1 VSDAYIH
8 TTALM
13 GTVVT
18 TTVVGD
24 AVTKQRRSDLEA
36 TIERAVAWFRRIEET
51 CTRFEEASE
60 LRQLSAQ
67 VGRPVAVSPILYRVI
82 EFAVKVAEET
92 AGAFDPTVG
101 RRMETRGFNR
111 EYRSGRTVT
120 AGTVAEA
127 AGTYHD
133 IRLDPAAETI
143 TLLRPLV
150 LDVGAV
156 AKGFAV
162 DMAVREL
169 EPCRNFLINAGG
181 DLYASGHNAEG
192 KPWAIGIRHPREH
205 EKMIET
211 LHLTDAAVCTSGDY
225 ERRNAA
231 DEHHILNPQTG
242 KSAGE
247 LASVTVVAPTAMM
260 ADALATAAFVLG
272 PVRGLELLREH
283 DVGGLLITP
292 ALEQFR
298 TAGLAT

>member
-1 VSDAYIH
+1 VSDAHIH

-24 AVTKQRRSDLEA
+24 AVTRQRKSDLVA
-36 TIERAVAWFRRIEET
+36 TIDRAVAWFRRIEET
-51 CTRFEEASE
+51 CTRFDEDSE
-60 LRQLSAQ
+60 LRQLTLQ
-67 VGRPVAVSPILYRVI
+67 IGRPVQVSPILYRVV
-82 EFAVKVAEET
+82 EFAVRVAEET
-92 AGAFDPTVG
+92 SGAFDPAVG
-101 RRMETRGFNR
+101 QRMELRGFNR
-111 EYRSGRTVT
+111 DYRTGQPAAST
-120 AGTVAEA
+120 ALTDGA
-127 AGTYHD
+127 TYHD
-133 IRLDPAAETI
+133 IHLDPEAGTI
-143 TLLRPLV
+143 TLRRPMV

-162 DMAVREL
+162 DMAAREL
-169 EPCRNFLINAGG
+169 EPCRNFSINAGG
-181 DLYASGHNAEG
+181 DLYVSGHNADG

-231 DEHHILNPQTG
+231 NEPHILDPRTG
-242 KSAGE
+242 KSAAA

-272 PVRGLELLREH
+272 PTRGLELLREH
-283 DVGGLLITP
+283 DVAGLLITP
-292 ALEQFR
+292 ELEQFR
-298 TAGLAT
+298 TGGLAA